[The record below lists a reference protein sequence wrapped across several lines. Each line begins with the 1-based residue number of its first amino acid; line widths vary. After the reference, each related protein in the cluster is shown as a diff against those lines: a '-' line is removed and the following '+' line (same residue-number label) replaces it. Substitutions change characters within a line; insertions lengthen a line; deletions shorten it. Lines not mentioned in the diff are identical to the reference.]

1 MFDKILLAVDG
12 SNCAL
17 DAAKVAGNL
26 ARSANSK
33 QLRVLTVYDSIPHY
47 LMDSAQRPLI
57 EAHIK
62 ESELIIKDAVEMIGK
77 IQGVLDTDILSG
89 DAADS
94 IIEAAKDEKF
104 DLVVMGARGKGSL
117 MGLLLGSHIHKV
129 ATHAPCPVLIV
140 R

>member
-12 SNCAL
+12 SSCAL

-26 ARSANSK
+26 ARSENSK
-33 QLRVLTVYDSIPHY
+33 QLRILTVYDSIPHY
-47 LMDSAQRPLI
+47 LLEPAQEALI
-57 EAHIK
+57 EGHIK
-62 ESELIIKDAVEMIGK
+62 ESELIIKAAVEKVGK
-77 IQGVLDTDILSG
+77 IPGALDTDILSG
-89 DAADS
+89 EPADS
-94 IIEAAKDEKF
+94 IIEEAKDEKF
-104 DLVVMGARGKGSL
+104 DLVVMGARGKGRL

>member
-12 SNCAL
+12 SDFAL

-26 ARSANSK
+26 SRAAKSAS
-33 QLRVLTVYDSIPHY
+33 LRVLTVYDSVPGYLQEGAQQDLIAAHMKECESILKAALKRIGDIPGE
-47 LMDSAQRPLI
+47 I
-57 EAHIK
+57 E
-62 ESELIIKDAVEMIGK
+62 
-77 IQGVLDTDILSG
+77 TDILSG
-89 DAADS
+89 SPAEK
-94 IIEAAKDEKF
+94 IIEVAIQGKY
-104 DLVVMGARGKGSL
+104 DLVVMGSRGKGRL

>member
-17 DAAKVAGNL
+17 DAAKVAGDL
-26 ARSANSK
+26 ARSENSK
-33 QLRVLTVYDSIPHY
+33 QLRILTVYDSIPHY
-47 LMDSAQRPLI
+47 LLDSAQKALI

-62 ESELIIKDAVEMIGK
+62 ESELIIKDAVEKVGK
-77 IQGVLDTDILSG
+77 IPGKLDTDILSG
-89 DAADS
+89 EPADS
-94 IIEAAKDEKF
+94 IIEEAKDEKF
-104 DLVVMGARGKGSL
+104 DLVIMGARGKGRL

-129 ATHAPCPVLIV
+129 ATHAACPVLIV